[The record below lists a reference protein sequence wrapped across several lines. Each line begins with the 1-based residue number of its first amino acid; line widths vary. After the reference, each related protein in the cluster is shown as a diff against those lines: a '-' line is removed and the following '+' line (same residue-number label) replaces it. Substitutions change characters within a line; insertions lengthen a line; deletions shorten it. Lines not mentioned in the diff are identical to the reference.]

1 MTEEIWKPVVGF
13 GGLYEVSNLGRLK
26 SLNRTVVNLSGEYI
40 KKGAIKKISSNNR
53 GYHIVTLTKD
63 GTSKQ
68 YGIHRLVAEA
78 FIPNPNNLPEVDHI
92 DRNPSNNIVGNLRW
106 CTHKE
111 NLNNDN
117 TIQYMK
123 EHVDKRKCS
132 MLGISAKISRNSISA
147 PKQVFQYTKDGNYIA
162 TYESH
167 NEASRIT
174 GINRSAI
181 EQVLN
186 KTEYS
191 AGGYL
196 WTTEFKNSLK
206 YKRKV
211 PSFFKPI
218 QQINSDGCIVGEWDS
233 MTKAAKALNI
243 SRKYISARI
252 KTGEFRYKNEGE

>member
-1 MTEEIWKPVVGF
+1 MIEEIWKPVVGF
-13 GGLYEVSNLGRLK
+13 ERLYEVSNLGRIK
-26 SLNRTVVNLSGEYI
+26 SLDRIVVSLSGEYI
-40 KKGAIKKISSNNR
+40 KKEAIKKISSNNR
-53 GYHIVTLTKD
+53 GYHTVTLTKD
-63 GTSKQ
+63 GISKQ
-68 YGIHRLVAEA
+68 YGVHRLVAEA

-92 DRNPSNNIVGNLRW
+92 DRNPSNNIVDNLRW

-117 TIQYMK
+117 TVQYMK

-132 MLGISAKISRNSISA
+132 MLGIAAKISKNSISA
-147 PKQVFQYTKDGNYIA
+147 PKQVFQYTKEGNYIA

-196 WTTEFKNSLK
+196 WTTEFKNSFK

-211 PSFFKPI
+211 HSFFKPI
-218 QQINSDGCIVGEWDS
+218 QQINSDGSVIGEWDS
-233 MTKAAKALNI
+233 MTKAAEALNV